1 MTESQEPRFGDAYYH
16 QQRQLYGASGYWAHG
31 LQNSYEDFVRT
42 RDAALADPEV
52 DFFDTFMPTGRSK
65 HDIGRYALRNGIEVP
80 LIGSLE
86 ELREAAVDDA
96 ILIRSDGSGEYDGPS
111 GLRSSPRLIRTQY
124 GRFEVP
130 LPQEKSL
137 FYSDSPENWYDVTH
151 PDYFPPPEEPILAG
165 CDELVLHA
173 HRLSGTSEY
182 INHLHNRLTT
192 RYILNGE
199 MYPGA
204 TLGIYASNS
213 SLWRYI
219 QGDNIVMMR
228 DPVQEDLYHFKWGE
242 YTSSKVHTSEYD
254 EGYPIFEYGNG
265 IAKHYQRKVDYGD
278 RNDLERAIGAWDWNK
293 KEWGPN
299 PSLLPKLWAPIH
311 EAIDMYE
318 TVRTL
323 PFFDQRQVPVME
335 MQYSREQKKLYFLQY
350 LKTGRLLNHLEAFPL
365 PASPTTVVGHDVVGA
380 TEKEGDSVR
389 LYMGITSENVEKA
402 YRMIK
407 GEGVVIPHEL
417 ILTGAGSLQ
426 SLALESRIAMIEWG
440 LTFHNHHFGS
450 AMFTRTPLSVGL
462 YDGYGQIN
470 ERIYTAYRENTELA
484 GKRGIGYMNV
494 TVTSNGRQVAVDS
507 DWRVHPAEDV

>member
-1 MTESQEPRFGDAYYH
+1 MAEYQEPEFGDAYYH
-16 QQRQLYGASGYWAHG
+16 QQRQLYGASGYWSHG
-31 LQNSYEDFVRT
+31 LNNSYEDFVRA

-65 HDIGRYALRNGIEVP
+65 HDIGRYALRNGVEVP
-80 LIGSLE
+80 LINNLD
-86 ELREAAVDDA
+86 ELTEAAIIDG
-96 ILIRSDGSGEYDGPS
+96 IFIRSDGSGEYDGPS
-111 GLRSSPRLIRTQY
+111 GLRASHRLLRTEY
-124 GRFEVP
+124 GQFNIP
-130 LPQEKSL
+130 LPATSSL
-137 FYSDSPENWYDVTH
+137 YYADPPAQWYDVNH
-151 PDYFPPPEEPILAG
+151 PHYFPQPEEPILAG
-165 CDELVLHA
+165 CDELVLRA
-173 HRLSGTSEY
+173 HRLTGTSEH

-192 RYILNGE
+192 RLILSGE

-204 TLGIYASNS
+204 TFGDHASSS
-213 SLWRYI
+213 SLWRYV

-242 YTSSKVHTSEYD
+242 YTSSKVRTSEYD

-265 IAKHYQRKVDYGD
+265 TAKHYQRKVDYGD
-278 RNDLERAIGAWDWNK
+278 RNDLERAIGAWDWQK

-365 PASPTTVVGHDVVGA
+365 PTSPTTALGYDVVGA
-380 TEKEGDSVR
+380 TEKEGDTVR
-389 LYMGITSENVEKA
+389 LYTGITGENVQQA
-402 YRMIK
+402 LNMIQ
-407 GEGVVIPHEL
+407 GEGVVIPNEL
-417 ILTGAGSLQ
+417 IVAGGGSLQ
-426 SLALESRIAMIEWG
+426 SLAMASRIAMIQWG

-462 YDGYGQIN
+462 YDSYGLIN
-470 ERIYTAYRENTELA
+470 ERIHNAYWGNTELSER
-484 GKRGIGYMNV
+484 RGIGYINA